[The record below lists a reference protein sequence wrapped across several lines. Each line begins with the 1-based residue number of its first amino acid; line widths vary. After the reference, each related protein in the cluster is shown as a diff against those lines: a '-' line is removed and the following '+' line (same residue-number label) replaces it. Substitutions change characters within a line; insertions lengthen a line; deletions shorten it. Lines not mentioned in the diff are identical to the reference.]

1 MHDIILFLE
10 ELKSLL
16 LDVELDGE
24 EKNETIV
31 EVIDLIDNKIIE
43 LES

>member
-1 MHDIILFLE
+1 MHIIIFLE

-16 LDVELDGE
+16 LDVELDEE

-31 EVIDLIDNKIIE
+31 EVIDLIDNNIIE

>member
-1 MHDIILFLE
+1 MYSEMIIFLE
-10 ELKSLL
+10 DLKSLL
-16 LDVELDGE
+16 LDIELDE

>member
-1 MHDIILFLE
+1 MHIIIFLE

-16 LDVELDGE
+16 LDVERDEE

>member
-1 MHDIILFLE
+1 MHIIIFLE

-16 LDVELDGE
+16 LDVELDE
-24 EKNETIV
+24 VEKNETIV

>member
-1 MHDIILFLE
+1 MHIIIFLE
-10 ELKSLL
+10 VLKSLL
-16 LDVELDGE
+16 LDVELDEE
-24 EKNETIV
+24 EKTETIV

>member
-16 LDVELDGE
+16 LDVELDEE

>member
-1 MHDIILFLE
+1 MHIIIFLE

-43 LES
+43 LEN

>member
-1 MHDIILFLE
+1 MHIIIFLE

-16 LDVELDGE
+16 LDVELDEE

>member
-1 MHDIILFLE
+1 MHIIIFLE

-16 LDVELDGE
+16 LDVELDEE

-31 EVIDLIDNKIIE
+31 EGIDLIDNKIIE

>member
-1 MHDIILFLE
+1 MHIIIFLE

-16 LDVELDGE
+16 LDVELDEE

-43 LES
+43 L

>member
-1 MHDIILFLE
+1 MHIIIFLE

-16 LDVELDGE
+16 LDVELDE
-24 EKNETIV
+24 QQKNETIV

>member
-31 EVIDLIDNKIIE
+31 EVIDLIDNKIME

>member
-1 MHDIILFLE
+1 MHIIIFLE

-16 LDVELDGE
+16 LDVDLDEE